1 MIKSVFLQII
11 AIVSLL
17 CYSTNNGFS
26 HTFVQQGTE
35 NTLEFVSVD
44 FLKSIQLKKQGTDYS
59 IPAIELYG
67 ETIVLSFD
75 DLSSHPG
82 SYSYTVTHCDADW
95 NPSSLFFSD
104 YMDGFEVNQILDYT
118 YSSGTVVD
126 YMHCRVEVPN
136 KDIKLKIS
144 GNYLIRVLN
153 SYAPDE
159 ILIQKRF
166 LVVENLVGIDA
177 AVRQPPPGEMRY
189 SGQQLSL
196 SINTANLRV
205 TNPYGE
211 IKTVVCQNTISQG
224 CYTEITPQFIQGD
237 MIDFSHPDA
246 LIFNGMNE
254 YRMFETRNIRYAGVG
269 VQDITYKAG
278 MFHSLLRTDK
288 SRRNQKYSTALDFN
302 GYYAINMER
311 SSQSTIEADYLWVY
325 FTLTTPVE
333 LNEGERVYVFGE
345 LTSWMLSPSNQMEY
359 NPKEGAYELRLLLK
373 QGAYNYLYAVGNS
386 EKGTVD
392 FSHYEGNFYD
402 TENVY
407 TILIYYK
414 PLGARYHRI
423 AGMKQIRS

>member
-1 MIKSVFLQII
+1 MMKSVFFQII
-11 AIVSLL
+11 IIVSLL
-17 CYSTNNGFS
+17 CYSTNNGLS
-26 HTFVQQGTE
+26 HTFVQQGVE
-35 NTLEFVSVD
+35 NTREFVSVD
-44 FLKSIQLKKQGTDYS
+44 FLKSVQLKKQGTDYS

-67 ETIVLSFD
+67 EAIVLSFD
-75 DLSSHPG
+75 DLSDHPG
-82 SYSYTVTHCDADW
+82 SYSYTLTHCDADW

-126 YMHCRVEVPN
+126 YMHCRIEVPN
-136 KDIKLKIS
+136 KDVKLKIS
-144 GNYLIRVLN
+144 GNYLIRVFN
-153 SYAPDE
+153 SYAPDD

-196 SINTANLRV
+196 SINTGNLRV

-237 MIDFSHPDA
+237 MIDYSHPDA

-269 VQDITYKAG
+269 IQDITYKAG

-288 SRRNQKYSTALDFN
+288 SRRNQKYSTAMDFN

-325 FTLTTPVE
+325 FTLKTPVE
-333 LNEGERVYVFGE
+333 LYEGEKVYVFGE

-373 QGAYNYLYAVGNS
+373 QGAYNYLYTVGNS

-392 FSHYEGNFYD
+392 FTHYEGNFYD